1 MSKLSISLKPGTIV
15 LILGLILFLSPFG
28 IFKILLPVNAEK
40 MKYTILILGI
50 MLIFGFLLI
59 SIALLIYPKYL
70 CVPYA
75 LFFFLCSTYCYE
87 TSHGIKSMNMVP
99 PPEWNTQ
106 QYGWPLAN
114 RKVTTHT
121 IGRKD
126 VKITE
131 HFSWK
136 NSVINLCIEENGVT
150 P

>member
-1 MSKLSISLKPGTIV
+1 
-15 LILGLILFLSPFG
+15 
-28 IFKILLPVNAEK
+28 
-40 MKYTILILGI
+40 
-50 MLIFGFLLI
+50 
-59 SIALLIYPKYL
+59 
-70 CVPYA
+70 
-75 LFFFLCSTYCYE
+75 
-87 TSHGIKSMNMVP
+87 MVP

-136 NSVINLCIEENGVT
+136 NSVINLCIYSFIGGAALFPRALYLRIKKNKR
-150 P
+150 